1 MAGRVVCL
9 LAGMVALAACT
20 AGVAHGA
27 SVPNAVT
34 FAIADDAAQRAF
46 PYALTSARSIGIGAA
61 RA

>member
-1 MAGRVVCL
+1 
-9 LAGMVALAACT
+9 MVALAACT